1 MEALLFL
8 EMVEIF
14 HSNFIIK
21 WGEFKVKEIA
31 EWSVMA
37 LTTLTT
43 LLTIGLVLL
52 EFEKIDTTL
61 LAGIIAFVGAIIGG
75 FITLI
80 GVKRTI
86 ESNRLIENQKKIKE
100 ELMFLY
106 PLQREVEEINEYI
119 WFEYNENHA
128 SYQEILKY
136 VQKHLSIKRKLYDY
150 AQRGSLEV
158 YAELIKI
165 KDFYDFMAMQ
175 IYESGEIEGV
185 SDRKAFNLIQEKL
198 ADFQKLI
205 RKEIRLKK
213 SEIKD

>member
-1 MEALLFL
+1 M
-8 EMVEIF
+8 
-14 HSNFIIK
+14 
-21 WGEFKVKEIA
+21 KEIA
-31 EWSVMA
+31 EWSVIA

-43 LLTIGLVLL
+43 LLTIGLVLI
-52 EFEKIDTTL
+52 EFETIDTTL

-75 FITLI
+75 MITLI

-106 PLQREVEEINEYI
+106 PLQREVEEINDYN

-128 SYQEILKY
+128 PYQEILKY
-136 VQKHLSIKRKLYDY
+136 VQKHLSIKSKLYDY

-165 KDFYDFMAMQ
+165 KDFYDFMARQ
-175 IYESGEIEGV
+175 LYDYGEIEEL
-185 SDRKAFNLIQEKL
+185 SDREAFELIQEKL
-198 ADFQKLI
+198 NGFLKLI

-213 SEIKD
+213 SEMKNSS

>member
-1 MEALLFL
+1 M
-8 EMVEIF
+8 
-14 HSNFIIK
+14 
-21 WGEFKVKEIA
+21 KEIA
-31 EWSVMA
+31 EWSVIA

-52 EFEKIDTTL
+52 EFETIDTTL

-75 FITLI
+75 MITLI

-106 PLQREVEEINEYI
+106 PLQREVEEIHEYN
-119 WFEYNENHA
+119 WFEYNDNHA
-128 SYQEILKY
+128 PYEEILNY
-136 VQKHLSIKRKLYDY
+136 VQKRLSIKSKLYDY

-165 KDFYDFMAMQ
+165 KDFYDFMARQ
-175 IYESGEIEGV
+175 LYDFGEIEEL
-185 SDRKAFNLIQEKL
+185 SDEESFELIQEKL
-198 ADFQKLI
+198 IDFLKLI

-213 SEIKD
+213 SDINKTS